1 MEPDQF
7 PGTFAAR
14 STVPSCYSFGIAQGP
29 LSEGHMRRREFICFL
44 GCGLV
49 CPCVALAQQSGKQA
63 KIGWLASFSPRLG
76 SEKLPVLPPRFSA
89 FRQSLEHL
97 GHVEGR
103 DIAFEFRYAEGNYD
117 RLASLAAELVEQKVD
132 IIVAQ
137 NTPAAV
143 AARNATSTI
152 PIVAIAVTNPVGYG
166 LVESLARP
174 GGNVTGLSFSVGLD
188 IFTKGMEFLKAAV
201 PGLQTIALLVNPAN
215 PFHAATANQIEAA
228 AQGLNV
234 VGKVFQARRPDEI
247 ATAFEAIAQAHCGAV
262 FVVADH
268 VLSFEAAQIAKLSLK
283 YQLPSMH
290 QLRIEAEAG
299 GLMSYGPDLTDQHRR
314 AATYVDAILKGAK
327 PADLPIEQPT
337 KFELLINLN
346 TARAL
351 GITIPPT
358 LLVRADEVIE

>member
-1 MEPDQF
+1 
-7 PGTFAAR
+7 
-14 STVPSCYSFGIAQGP
+14 
-29 LSEGHMRRREFICFL
+29 MRRREFICFL

-49 CPCVALAQQSGKQA
+49 CPRVALAQQGGKQA
-63 KIGWLASFSPRLG
+63 KIGWLSSFSPRLV
-76 SEKLPVLPPRFSA
+76 SAKLSPTAVTLFPA

-97 GHVEGR
+97 GHFEGR
-103 DIAFEFRYAEGNYD
+103 DFAFEFRYAEGDYD

-143 AARNATSTI
+143 AARKATSTI
-152 PIVAIAVTNPVGYG
+152 PIVAIAVTDPVGRG

-174 GGNVTGLSFSVGLD
+174 GGNVTGLTFSVGLD
-188 IFTKGMEFLKAAV
+188 HFTKSMEFLKEAV
-201 PGLQTIALLVNPAN
+201 PGLQMVALLVNPAN
-215 PFHAATANQIEAA
+215 PYHAGTASQIEAA
-228 AQGLNV
+228 AHRALNV
-234 VGKVFQARRPDEI
+234 RGKVFQARRPEEI

-268 VLSFEAAQIAKLSLK
+268 VLSLEAAQIAKLSLK

-327 PADLPIEQPT
+327 PADLPIQQPT
-337 KFELLINLN
+337 KFELVVNLN

-358 LLVRADEVIE
+358 LLVRADGVIE